1 MLTNIKFKRFNS
13 WMIKLVLA
21 SVFTVSSGIA
31 SADKVS
37 IGALV
42 AGQVTQ
48 VYVEEGQTVKAG
60 TLLLE
65 IDAQA
70 HHAKIAFL
78 KAEVAL
84 QQAIYSDAKV
94 ELEQALDLFD
104 RTVTSKRT
112 LDSAQLQHDV
122 ALSALNKAKAQLKIE
137 QAWSKYYRIKSPISG
152 KVEKIHAPL
161 GSTVF
166 KENSPLID
174 LQ

>member
-1 MLTNIKFKRFNS
+1 MLTNKKFKPFKS
-13 WMIKLVLA
+13 WMATLLLA
-21 SVFTVSSGIA
+21 SALSAASGVA

-42 AGQVTQ
+42 AGQVTK

-60 TLLLE
+60 ALLLE

-70 HHAKIAFL
+70 HHATLAFL
-78 KAEVAL
+78 KAEVAI
-84 QQAIYSDAKV
+84 QQARFADAKV
-94 ELEQALDLFD
+94 ELDQALDLFD

-112 LDSAQLQHDV
+112 LDAAQLQHDV
-122 ALSALNKAKAQLKIE
+122 ALSSLNKAKAQLQIE
-137 QAWSKYYRIKSPISG
+137 QAWSKYYRIKSPING
-152 KVEKIHAPL
+152 KVEKLYAPV

>member
-1 MLTNIKFKRFNS
+1 MLMNMQSKPLNS
-13 WMIKLVLA
+13 WAMKLVLA
-21 SVFTVSSGIA
+21 SGLSVLSSLVY
-31 SADKVS
+31 ADKVS

-48 VYVEEGQTVKAG
+48 VYVEEGQTVKVG
-60 TLLLE
+60 TVLMQ

-70 HHAKIAFL
+70 HKATL
-78 KAEVAL
+78 KLLQAEVDL
-84 QQAIYSDAKV
+84 QQAQFKDAKV
-94 ELEQALDLFD
+94 ELDQALDLFD

-112 LDSAQLQHDV
+112 LDAAQLQHDM
-122 ALSALNKAKAQLKIE
+122 ALSSLNKAKAQLQVE
-137 QAWSKYYRIKSPISG
+137 QAWSKYYRIKSPING